1 MAGLRSFGAYIPTL
15 RLPRDTIAKAWSRGS
30 LGGERRVSNYDEDAL
45 TMAVE
50 AATDCLRG
58 VPREEV
64 DGVFFASTTPTY
76 KEKQSAA
83 LIAMALDLSK
93 TVRTA
98 DFGHSLRAGTSALL
112 AAVDAVKAGTLTN
125 VLVIA
130 SDSRLGYPKTDLEQL
145 FGDAAVAVL
154 VSAKD
159 GAVRIDGAVSL
170 ADEIMDV
177 WRTDKDTYVKTWE
190 DRFAVT
196 YGYTQNVVDA
206 ARTLLQQSKQ
216 DPKGI
221 TKAALYSPDSRSV
234 QGVARGLGLDAKT
247 QLHPTLIDN
256 VGNTGAAHAL
266 LVLVDAL
273 QEAKPGARILAASY
287 GDGSDAFLLTATD
300 AIAGVQKNVR
310 GVKGSM
316 AVKRT
321 MPTYERYLAFRGI
334 AELQPEPP
342 LRIASFGGATV
353 EYRDRLSWI
362 SMRGSRCR
370 KCGTHHYP
378 IHRVCYTCRAKDDYD
393 TVRLSD
399 KGATIFNYTL
409 DNLAGGMDPPVIETV
424 LESEAGACRVYCQMT
439 DADPNEVKIGLP
451 VEFTFRLMHEVAGF
465 HNYFWKCR
473 PQRGGK

>member
-1 MAGLRSFGAYIPTL
+1 MPGLRSFGAYIPTL
-15 RLPRDTIAKAWSRGS
+15 RLPRDMIAKAWSRGS
-30 LGGERRVSNYDEDAL
+30 LGGERSVANYDEDTL

-83 LIAMALDLSK
+83 LIAMALDLPK

-145 FGDAAVAVL
+145 FGDAAAAVL

-170 ADEIMDV
+170 ADEIVDV
-177 WRTDKDTYVKTWE
+177 WRTDKDTYVKSWE

-206 ARTLLQQSKQ
+206 ARTLLQQNKQ
-216 DPKGI
+216 DAKGI
-221 TKAALYSPDSRSV
+221 TRAALYSPDSRSV
-234 QGVARGLGLDAKT
+234 QGVARGLGLDVKT

-287 GDGSDAFLLTATD
+287 GDGADALLLTVTD

-321 MPTYERYLAFRGI
+321 LPTYERYLAYRGI
-334 AELQPEPP
+334 TELQPEPP
-342 LRIASFGGATV
+342 LRIAAFGGATV
-353 EYRDRLSWI
+353 EYRDRASWI

-378 IHRVCYTCRAKDDYD
+378 IQRVCYTCRAKDDYD

-424 LESEAGACRVYCQMT
+424 LESEAGACRIYCQMT

-451 VEFTFRLMHEVAGF
+451 VEFTFRLMHDVAGF

>member
-1 MAGLRSFGAYIPTL
+1 MPGLRSFGAYIPTL
-15 RLPRDTIAKAWSRGS
+15 RLPRDMIAKAWSRGS
-30 LGGERRVSNYDEDAL
+30 LGGERSVANYDEDTL

-378 IHRVCYTCRAKDDYD
+378 IQRVCYTCRAKDDYD

-399 KGATIFNYTL
+399 KSATIFNYTL

-424 LESEAGACRVYCQMT
+424 LESEAGACRIYCQMT

-451 VEFTFRLMHEVAGF
+451 VEFTFRLMHDVAGF